1 MSSKKRGIKLKT
13 YGKDRSE
20 AMTLGDEVIPL
31 VSNHESAPADG
42 VTPNGP
48 SASELA
54 SSIRAELEETLA
66 LLDEVITDARASRSN
81 R

>member
-13 YGKDRSE
+13 YGKDRDE

-31 VSNHESAPADG
+31 ISNHQSASADG
-42 VTPNGP
+42 ETPNGP

-54 SSIRAELEETLA
+54 TRLWSPL
-66 LLDEVITDARASRSN
+66 SR
-81 R
+81 

>member
-1 MSSKKRGIKLKT
+1 MSSKKRGIKLKP

-31 VSNHESAPADG
+31 VSNHESATADSA
-42 VTPNGP
+42 TPVGP